1 MNLSWISI
9 ALTFTALFIWWFG
22 NNQPLG
28 FAVFMAG
35 GILWFVAQKIQ
46 SLESKVD
53 KNLEEK
59 YKSTDKKKH
68 DGEIDQEQ

>member
-1 MNLSWISI
+1 MSLSWISI

-28 FAVFMAG
+28 FAIFMAG
-35 GILWFVAQKIQ
+35 GILWFIAQKIE

-53 KNLEEK
+53 KSSEDRK
-59 YKSTDKKKH
+59 KAPDKK
-68 DGEIDQEQ
+68 DQGENIDE

>member
-53 KNLEEK
+53 KSLEEK

>member
-1 MNLSWISI
+1 MSLSWISI

-35 GILWFVAQKIQ
+35 GILWFVAQKI
-46 SLESKVD
+46 ESVEKKVD
-53 KNLEEK
+53 KSLEDRSRPSDNKEPGGK
-59 YKSTDKKKH
+59 
-68 DGEIDQEQ
+68 IDE

>member
-1 MNLSWISI
+1 VNLSWLSI

-35 GILWFVAQKIQ
+35 GILWFVAQKIE

-53 KNLEEK
+53 KNLEERSRASNEK
-59 YKSTDKKKH
+59 
-68 DGEIDQEQ
+68 EQGN

>member
-1 MNLSWISI
+1 MTLSWISI

-28 FAVFMAG
+28 FAIFMAG
-35 GILWFVAQKIQ
+35 GILWFIAQKIE

-53 KNLEEK
+53 KSLEDRRK
-59 YKSTDKKKH
+59 APDKSEQ
-68 DGEIDQEQ
+68 GGNIDE

>member
-1 MNLSWISI
+1 MSLSWISI

-35 GILWFVAQKIQ
+35 GILWFIAQKIE
-46 SLESKVD
+46 SLERKVD
-53 KNLEEK
+53 KSSEDRKEAP
-59 YKSTDKKKH
+59 DKN
-68 DGEIDQEQ
+68 DQGENIDE

>member
-1 MNLSWISI
+1 MSLSWISI

-35 GILWFVAQKIQ
+35 GILWFIAQKIEA
-46 SLESKVD
+46 LESKVD
-53 KNLEEK
+53 KNLEDRSRASNEN
-59 YKSTDKKKH
+59 
-68 DGEIDQEQ
+68 EQGN